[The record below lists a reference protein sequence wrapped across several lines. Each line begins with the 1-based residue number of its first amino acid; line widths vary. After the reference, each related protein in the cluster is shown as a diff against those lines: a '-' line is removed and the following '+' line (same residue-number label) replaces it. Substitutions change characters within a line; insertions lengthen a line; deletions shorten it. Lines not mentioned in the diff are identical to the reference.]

1 LTLTVCSVSMVDMS
15 SSTAVPSP
23 ADDDR
28 TGRARIRDAA
38 IELFGSRGVD
48 GTSLKLIAEA
58 AGVSQPLIVHHFGSK
73 DGLRTAC
80 DHHVAE
86 LVRAGK
92 YAAMAQ
98 GPSLDPL
105 AAIRDASATRP
116 AVRYLARTLGDGT
129 PHVAA
134 LVDEMVDDAVA
145 YMAEGERT
153 GLVRPSRDPRAR
165 AVVLTLWSL
174 GLLTLH
180 DHAERLLGI
189 DLLGDGDDLA
199 PYVLPVLEMF
209 TEGVLTEGLYDQA
222 RATLAGEQEGA
233 P

>member
-1 LTLTVCSVSMVDMS
+1 MLNMPSVAA
-15 SSTAVPSP
+15 TPPP
-23 ADDDR
+23 AEDDR

-38 IELFGSRGVD
+38 IELFGVRGVD

-73 DGLRTAC
+73 EGLRSAC
-80 DHHVAE
+80 DHHIAE
-86 LVRAGK
+86 VVRAGK

-105 AAIRDASATRP
+105 AAIRDATAGRS
-116 AVRYLARTLGDGT
+116 VLRYLARTLGDGT
-129 PHVAA
+129 PGVAD
-134 LVDEMVDDAVA
+134 LLDEMVDDAVA

-153 GLVRPSRDPRAR
+153 GLIRPSRDPRGR

-180 DHAERLLGI
+180 EHAERLLGI
-189 DLLGDGDDLA
+189 DLLGDGEDLE
-199 PYVLPVLEMF
+199 PYVLPVLEML
-209 TEGVLTEGLYDQA
+209 TEGVLTEGLYDRA
-222 RATLAGEQEGA
+222 RAGLAEDREGT